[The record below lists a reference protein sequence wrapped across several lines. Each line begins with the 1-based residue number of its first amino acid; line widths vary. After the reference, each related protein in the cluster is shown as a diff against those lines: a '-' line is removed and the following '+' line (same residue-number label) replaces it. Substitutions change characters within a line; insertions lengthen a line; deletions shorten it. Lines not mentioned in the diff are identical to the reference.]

1 MATPPY
7 QGQGQQP
14 ADNGGLFGRFG
25 SFFGGS
31 TPSYAGVGQPSSAS
45 TGSLGGSAVAYAP
58 APPAPVVPKP
68 DATAP
73 SSSQSRSDDGE
84 IDEAYEEVM
93 TCAIDPEALASGH
106 IAIVIPRERLGPCI
120 EKP

>member
-7 QGQGQQP
+7 QGLGQQP

-45 TGSLGGSAVAYAP
+45 SGSFGGSAVAYAP

-68 DATAP
+68 ETSST
-73 SSSQSRSDDGE
+73 SSSQSCSEND
-84 IDEAYEEVM
+84 DEAYAEM
-93 TCAIDPEALASGH
+93 TCPIDPEALASGH